1 MCSSD
6 LKVAGAT
13 VTGAQ
18 RRAKYLLFPLTGGA
32 LEGGT
37 GRAPGTPAT
46 LLVHLGMSGNL
57 RVLPAATPRLTHDHF
72 DLVLDSGETL
82 RFNDPRR
89 FGSLHLVEGDPAE
102 HPLLRHLGPEP
113 LERLLHAA
121 EIATAVIDDREHA
134 GSVPSPTPE
143 TIAGP
148 AQGPRAVPPDSA
160 IRSG

>member
-1 MCSSD
+1 MPELPEVETTRRGVEPHVVGYRVRALIVHEPRLRWRVPAS
-6 LKVAGAT
+6 LPAKVAGAT

-72 DLVLDSGETL
+72 DLVL
-82 RFNDPRR
+82 
-89 FGSLHLVEGDPAE
+89 
-102 HPLLRHLGPEP
+102 
-113 LERLLHAA
+113 
-121 EIATAVIDDREHA
+121 EI
-134 GSVPSPTPE
+134 G
-143 TIAGP
+143 
-148 AQGPRAVPPDSA
+148 RAHV
-160 IRSG
+160 